1 MGRPLVRQSFIMM
14 VQRGGSKEDVPSM
27 SMSRCELASRVLR
40 IVCVGAAGFRRRKD
54 EKTFFVFGSCLGTTR
69 GDLHP
74 RASTLRFLRFLCAV
88 GKGETDE
95 R

>member
-1 MGRPLVRQSFIMM
+1 M
-14 VQRGGSKEDVPSM
+14 
-27 SMSRCELASRVLR
+27 CELASRVLR
-40 IVCVGAAGFRRRKD
+40 IVCVRGGRVQ
-54 EKTFFVFGSCLGTTR
+54 KTKRHFSSVSCLGTTR